1 MPIGADH
8 AQILM
13 RFTRLDDE
21 RVRREAIAEVRFVP
35 LTAHMDGA
43 PKMRRAIKGQ

>member
-1 MPIGADH
+1 MPIGAVNGK
-8 AQILM
+8 ILM
-13 RFTRLDDE
+13 RLTGLDDE
-21 RVRREAIAEVRFVP
+21 GVRREAIAEVRFVP